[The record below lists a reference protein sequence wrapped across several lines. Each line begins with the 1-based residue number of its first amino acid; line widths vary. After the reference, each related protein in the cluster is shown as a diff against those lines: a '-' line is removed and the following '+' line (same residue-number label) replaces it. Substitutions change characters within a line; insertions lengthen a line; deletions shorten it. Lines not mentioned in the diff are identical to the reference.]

1 VYFWLNNTYFG
12 LFQGQFNIHTPKG
25 EELCFR
31 AAGKVDCDGWA
42 HAVGAVIRS
51 LTVSNQVKINC
62 DGWGGHSVGAI
73 IRSLT
78 VSNQVKI
85 KTDGWGWFCWYC
97 KQMIAIKMCISFDST
112 TIHCYKT

>member
-62 DGWGGHSVGAI
+62 DGWGGAFSWCY
-73 IRSLT
+73 
-78 VSNQVKI
+78 NQV
-85 KTDGWGWFCWYC
+85 TD
-97 KQMIAIKMCISFDST
+97 CIQSG
-112 TIHCYKT
+112 KN